1 MCLRERLVR
10 CGVRGGRGNESCNA
24 KEKGASRPDSVDVKV
39 LAAAERA
46 LQKCNNQHTRAD
58 DLTRALAPERRRFE
72 AENFTNCGGNAGCL
86 VQSRVCTA
94 RAVPNHVTSDMLK

>member
-1 MCLRERLVR
+1 M
-10 CGVRGGRGNESCNA
+10 
-24 KEKGASRPDSVDVKV
+24 

-72 AENFTNCGGNAGCL
+72 GENFTNCGGNAGCL
-86 VQSRVCTA
+86 VQGIVGLRW
-94 RAVPNHVTSDMLK
+94 AVPGHAASMRIAMAREIACVAAAQV